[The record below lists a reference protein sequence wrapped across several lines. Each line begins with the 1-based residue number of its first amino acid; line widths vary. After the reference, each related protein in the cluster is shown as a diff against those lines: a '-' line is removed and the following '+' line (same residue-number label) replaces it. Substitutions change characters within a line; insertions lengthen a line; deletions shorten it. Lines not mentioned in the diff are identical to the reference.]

1 MATQKDNSSTA
12 MAMLGADS
20 ALLDFEPVNGPKTTL
35 QSIRPAPHL
44 TFDALRGANLARM
57 PQFRNS
63 LGLPVHSKPDGS
75 DSVPAQWL
83 QALVG
88 EIGEYAN
95 LRKKFER
102 GDMPE
107 ETFRALAAKEL
118 ADVQDYLDI
127 LAMQIGIDLGQ
138 ATMDKF
144 NEVSVRIGSTV
155 RLLAHGWYYTD
166 RRSTS

>member
-1 MATQKDNSSTA
+1 MATKKDSSYE
-12 MAMLGADS
+12 MAMLAVHGAC
-20 ALLDFEPVNGPKTTL
+20 LDIEDVRAGRTTS
-35 QSIRPAPHL
+35 QRIRPVSHL
-44 TFDALRGANLARM
+44 TFDALRGANRARM

-63 LGLPVHSKPDGS
+63 FGLPVHNKEDGS
-75 DSVPAQWL
+75 DCVPAQWL

-102 GDMPE
+102 GDLPE
-107 ETFRALAAKEL
+107 KLFRTLAAKEL

-127 LAMQIGIDLGQ
+127 LAMHLNIDLGQ

-144 NEVSVRIGSTV
+144 NEVSERIGSNV